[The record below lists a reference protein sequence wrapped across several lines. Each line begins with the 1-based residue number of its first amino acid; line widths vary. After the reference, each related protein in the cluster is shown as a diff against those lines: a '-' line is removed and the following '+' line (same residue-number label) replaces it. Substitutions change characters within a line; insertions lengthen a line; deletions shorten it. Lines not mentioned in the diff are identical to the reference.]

1 MGARKER
8 VLATVRQSNLCMV
21 LEKGWALASFGNEDS
36 QAGGHR
42 EEAVEPSSAA
52 LTPTPTHELGDRPAL
67 P

>member
-42 EEAVEPSSAA
+42 EEAVEPQ
-52 LTPTPTHELGDRPAL
+52 LCCPDPHPHH
-67 P
+67 